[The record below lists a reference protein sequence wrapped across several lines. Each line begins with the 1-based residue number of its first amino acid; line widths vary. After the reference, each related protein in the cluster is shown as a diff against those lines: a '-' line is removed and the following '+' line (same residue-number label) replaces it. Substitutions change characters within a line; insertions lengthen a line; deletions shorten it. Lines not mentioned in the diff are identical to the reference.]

1 MKTATSICG
10 DLGHVVKTATKIT
23 TYPFHSDSIGHWE
36 RTKNYLTLSASVQAL
51 RDHDDVERRLLMVLE
66 EDSDVED
73 DKYGHLGPVWSVA
86 LKEHL
91 NGDAH
96 KKEDYL
102 VAFAAAAAELAELL
116 TNNPQPLAKRS
127 RGHSRKVS
135 TVCSMP

>member
-1 MKTATSICG
+1 MRECR
-10 DLGHVVKTATKIT
+10 L
-23 TYPFHSDSIGHWE
+23 DSIGHWG
-36 RTKNYLTLSASVQAL
+36 RTKNCLTLSASVQAL
-51 RDHDDVERRLLMVLE
+51 SDHDDVERRHLTVLE

-91 NGDAH
+91 NGDVH
-96 KKEDYL
+96 KTEGYS

-116 TNNPQPLAKRS
+116 TNNPQPLAKRP

-135 TVCSMP
+135 TVCSIP